1 MATKS
6 TNRQLIL
13 VLMKWIT
20 ILFWLYM
27 LLLFRI
33 FMYKTSKWAWS
44 NHYIDHV
51 CLVTLLCLISLHG
64 PFIEIHVKEL

>member
-13 VLMKWIT
+13 VLMKWTT
-20 ILFWLYM
+20 IFFWLYM

-44 NHYIDHV
+44 SHYIYWSCIVHTDYSV
-51 CLVTLLCLISLHG
+51 KLLNAGHISHNL
-64 PFIEIHVKEL
+64 